1 MYFSHRELGFSLSRL
16 ITFTIETF
24 TKFHDFYECR
34 KTGVKDKRKAEVPA
48 CRWRNQE
55 LCLCFYA
62 MPELKTAVTLFHP
75 FRNTI
80 LNTCG
85 KGHQFRL
92 FATVEEICQRI
103 TKRLLP
109 CSEGKME
116 AHRWLESLFVLCAES
131 PKGIP
136 HFKKG
141 QVFHTPYNLSQRV
154 RPIRNSSSP
163 TKLGPFHQLHVPGF
177 LPAFYLWSSQGMY

>member
-24 TKFHDFYECR
+24 TKFYDFYECR

-55 LCLCFYA
+55 LFLCFYA

-109 CSEGKME
+109 CSEHKME
-116 AHRWLESLFVLCAES
+116 AHRWLESLYLFCVPNP
-131 PKGIP
+131 PKAFLISRKVRFSTLLITS
-136 HFKKG
+136 FK
-141 QVFHTPYNLSQRV
+141 
-154 RPIRNSSSP
+154 
-163 TKLGPFHQLHVPGF
+163 
-177 LPAFYLWSSQGMY
+177 